1 MKALARKASK
11 LAICGAA
18 GLCAQKSGAS
28 DKILKLCH
36 SCGLAAK
43 IGAGGLVCAAPLA
56 LKLGAG
62 VAFKFAARKIL
73 IFGICELS
81 KSAALKCAKLG
92 VRAVVR
98 SFSHTGKFTDER
110 SKKRASVDNENF
122 NAGVTPHRKRTASVS
137 SASIKK
143 DALLSKSATTKKN
156 TATKSVPARKSLLAK
171 KPVPIAKT
179 ASTAKSI
186 AAGAS
191 SVSTTR
197 STPVAKLASAKS
209 AALRRA
215 FVQNSKPISVENTAR
230 DLTSAFCVKS
240 VFGESTAQ
248 NKISAP
254 SAKWT
259 PAKSA
264 SQNAKSRRIAKNTAT
279 PAVIAA
285 KDAAASG
292 ASFAS
297 TAKQPRRAAKSA
309 PFKSS
314 AAGKS

>member
-11 LAICGAA
+11 LAIYGAG
-18 GLCAQKSGAS
+18 GLCAQKSAAS
-28 DKILKLCH
+28 DKILKLCRR
-36 SCGLAAK
+36 CGLAAK

-62 VAFKFAARKIL
+62 VALKFAARKIL
-73 IFGICELS
+73 TFGICELS

-92 VRAVVR
+92 TRAVVR
-98 SFSHTGKFTDER
+98 SFSRTDKFTDER
-110 SKKRASVDNENF
+110 SKKHASADNENS
-122 NAGVTPHRKRTASVS
+122 NASAALRRKRTASVS
-137 SASIKK
+137 STNVKK
-143 DALLSKSATTKKN
+143 DAPLSKRTSAKKN
-156 TATKSVPARKSLLAK
+156 TATKTVPAKRSPLAE
-171 KPVPIAKT
+171 KPASVAKP

-240 VFGESTAQ
+240 VFGESRAQ
-248 NKISAP
+248 NKIFAA
-254 SAKWT
+254 SAKWAL
-259 PAKSA
+259 AKNA
-264 SQNAKSRRIAKNTAT
+264 SQNAKSRRIAKNTAM

-285 KDAAASG
+285 KDAIALG
-292 ASFAS
+292 ATSTS
-297 TAKQPRRAAKSA
+297 TAKSA
-309 PFKSS
+309 LLKSS